1 MIHHLAR
8 NLWCGITLSRPG
20 GRNREAILRTII
32 QFIVSPMPDVACA
45 TGNVIPAPL
54 SSGVGCL
61 SEEDDKV
68 EFVAHYEQDE
78 VVKRECCLAARTNSF
93 CNPWPAGSGKLRVMK
108 ILI

>member
-1 MIHHLAR
+1 MLPEM
-8 NLWCGITLSRPG
+8 LSPRRCPPV
-20 GRNREAILRTII
+20 L
-32 QFIVSPMPDVACA
+32 DVL
-45 TGNVIPAPL
+45 VRW
-54 SSGVGCL
+54 
-61 SEEDDKV
+61 DDKV